1 MQNKDKLVL
10 NECLAVG
17 YFEGQ
22 SMGVSSFTCLS
33 MEFVVRVF

>member
-1 MQNKDKLVL
+1 MNNKEKLVL

-22 SMGVSSFTCLS
+22 SMGVSSSTYPGSLY
-33 MEFVVRVF
+33 VVRLR